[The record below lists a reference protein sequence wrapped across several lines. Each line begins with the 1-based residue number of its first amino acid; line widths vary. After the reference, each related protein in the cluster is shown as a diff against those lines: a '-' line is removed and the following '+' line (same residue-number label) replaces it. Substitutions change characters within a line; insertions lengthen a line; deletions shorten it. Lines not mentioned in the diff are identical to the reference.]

1 MLSWLTHYVSPFFLG
16 CLGRLSLKACRSSF
30 LWPRPTED
38 SIVLGNVFCQCG
50 LSLFILELFFLIG
63 MGLGLYMKWARSAKF
78 FDPTKPII
86 NILIIIVITKNNSNS
101 QNNRKTIEKHFN
113 ERQGHNHYHYKQKP
127 ITLNSH
133 IIKST
138 NAFLPKKN
146 QLHIHTITIVTAT
159 FMA

>member
-1 MLSWLTHYVSPFFLG
+1 MNMDRALHNLVS
-16 CLGRLSLKACRSSF
+16 
-30 LWPRPTED
+30 
-38 SIVLGNVFCQCG
+38 
-50 LSLFILELFFLIG
+50 FILMLDKDNLRQTPCRGGRKRGEWIC
-63 MGLGLYMKWARSAKF
+63 MGVSTSRDVRQA
-78 FDPTKPII
+78 
-86 NILIIIVITKNNSNS
+86 
-101 QNNRKTIEKHFN
+101 EKHVN